1 MSLIIK
7 DMVNMATK
15 RLEASGCLTP
25 KLDAEIL
32 LLYYMGTDRSFLFA
46 HFGDS
51 MDDKRCEA
59 YFELVDERATG
70 KPLQYITGRQEFMG
84 ISFFVSDS
92 VLIPRQDTEA
102 LVEEVI
108 KIANENH
115 KTLGTLNILDLCC
128 GSGAIGVSLAYYLTK
143 VKLVATDISTKAL
156 SVAAKNAADYRVSGK
171 IKFILGDL
179 FAPLKTGAFG
189 KRHFDM
195 IVSNPPYIKSDVLP
209 TLQREITEYEPLIAL
224 DGGKDGL
231 DFYRKI
237 VAEAPAH
244 LKKHGWLLLE
254 IGYDQAQDLCEL
266 ITADGRYG
274 DVEIIKDLAG
284 LDRIVKTRRKK

>member
-15 RLEASGCLTP
+15 RLETSGCLTP
-25 KLDAEIL
+25 KLDAEAL

-46 HFGDS
+46 HFGDP

-59 YFELVDERATG
+59 YFEIVDERATG

-84 ISFFVSDS
+84 ISFFVSES

-108 KIANENH
+108 KMANENH
-115 KTLGTLNILDLCC
+115 KILGNLSILDLGC
-128 GSGAIGVSLAYYLTK
+128 GSGAICVSLAYYLTK

-156 SVAAKNAADYRVSGK
+156 SIAIKNAADYRVSGK
-171 IKFILGDL
+171 IKFIQGDL
-179 FAPLKTGAFG
+179 FAPSKTGAFG
-189 KRHFDM
+189 KGHFDM
-195 IVSNPPYIKSDVLP
+195 IISNPPYIKSGVLP
-209 TLQREITEYEPLIAL
+209 TLQREITEHEPLIAL
-224 DGGKDGL
+224 DGGIDGL
-231 DFYRKI
+231 DFYKKI

-244 LKKHGWLLLE
+244 LKRHGWLLLE
-254 IGYDQAQDLCEL
+254 IGYDQAQDLSEL
-266 ITADGRYG
+266 IAADGRYG

-284 LDRIVKTRRKK
+284 RDRIVKTRRKK